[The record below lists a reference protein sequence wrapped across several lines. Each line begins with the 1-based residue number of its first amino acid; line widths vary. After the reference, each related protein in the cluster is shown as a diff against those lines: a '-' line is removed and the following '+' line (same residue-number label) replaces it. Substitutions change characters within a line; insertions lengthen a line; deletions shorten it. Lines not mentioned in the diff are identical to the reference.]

1 MLALMLLLAFITFG
15 FQIIDFAVAQNH
27 ATIIIEN
34 DGSLAGTDKIQRA
47 GDVYLFTGNV
57 SGNIKVQKSNITI
70 DGAGFTLN
78 ANNGTGIEISSEAN
92 KHPSELDVW
101 NVTVM
106 NLRITNFHIGIECKF
121 GGNHTFH
128 GNYISNDFVSRNGTG
143 GFTWES
149 LGIALWGSTGNNIT
163 RCTIGG
169 SPAIYMHFAVSN
181 NFVVENNIVFGAHLA
196 ISGIETFDRNYW
208 SDYLERYPNA
218 SKADSAEA
226 WDTPYVITD
235 SSGFERRTFQDY
247 HPLVKPISIPNFKS
261 VLPPTLPD
269 QQFAIM
275 PFLLAILIIALAMA
289 FATGLVV
296 YFKRKTKNSAC

>member
-1 MLALMLLLAFITFG
+1 MLALMFLLAFITFG
-15 FQIIDFAVAQNH
+15 FRIIDFAVAQNH

-34 DGSLAGTDKIQRA
+34 DGSLVGTDKIQRA

-92 KHPSELDVW
+92 RHPSELDVW

-121 GGNHTFH
+121 GGNHTFY
-128 GNYISNDFVSRNGTG
+128 GNYISNDFVNHNGTG
-143 GFTWES
+143 GFTWEN

-163 RCTIGG
+163 HCTIGG

-181 NFVVENNIVFGAHLA
+181 NFMVENNIVFGAHLA

-208 SDYLERYPNA
+208 IDYLERYPNA
-218 SKADSAEA
+218 SEVDSSGT
-226 WDTPYVITD
+226 WDTPYSMAD
-235 SSGFERRTFQDY
+235 STGFENQVFQDA
-247 HPLVKPISIPNFKS
+247 HPLVNSISIPNFAS
-261 VLPPTLPD
+261 TLPAITRVS
-269 QQFAIM
+269 QFSITQ
-275 PFLLAILIIALAMA
+275 FLLATSIIVWAIILVIGI
-289 FATGLVV
+289 FA
-296 YFKRKTKNSAC
+296 YFKKRFEKRK